1 MRANHWVRR
10 LGFMALAAAL
20 VLPQLPW
27 ILFPREARA
36 GELLSYT
43 QSLRSFVPGSVAM
56 TTGTVSAGTV
66 AQLGQNDQQYMQ
78 FASALSG
85 SEHKV
90 TFTAD
95 LVLASPGAATK
106 SLQLALNGKASA
118 AGGTATLELWNHS
131 TSAWD
136 TVSTVGM
143 GTADTNV
150 LYATSTAAAIA
161 SYVSGANVLKTRVSI
176 SQSAAFTAY
185 WDYFNAVTET
195 AAPAGW
201 YAASYPATSAA
212 LENGTVSANTAA
224 KLADRDKSYFSV
236 QSDGANKVAWS
247 SAVTLAESASSV
259 KTLVVRYS
267 GKYSAAAN
275 TTWISLWNYTTG
287 NWDTV
292 YDADSTTAYGTVEWS
307 TSDPALIGKFISGHN
322 DVQVRLYNSGSGSF
336 VRDADALGVTAYY
349 AAAETTR
356 TFAPDTVTAEFGSI
370 SSGNAASLEQID
382 ANPLVMASS
391 ADNKIAWNAEVTL
404 TGVDRPKVRALSM
417 FAKAST
423 SSSVANNLYLSFWNY
438 RDGTWDVIR
447 TQTPEAGSDTFL
459 VTVRDS
465 DLIESYIS
473 STGHVKA
480 RLYNSSATAN
490 PAFTRS
496 TEALSFIV
504 ETGDVSTFEFA
515 QLSDVHEPI
524 GHTNFLAI
532 INELNTTIHP
542 AFTAVTGDISDHGT
556 EAQYT
561 QYALDSALL
570 DSTLYTTPGNHD
582 VRWWNSNGKNDFTDR
597 IGSLYSSFDYGGV
610 HFVLLDSTVTLE
622 LDAKFSRKM
631 LDWLA
636 ADLQSLPEGMPI
648 IFFAH
653 HPFEIQ
659 NNVTGKSELLD
670 LVEDYNVVAYLSGHL
685 HRWGNQVENGVPWV
699 YIGQI
704 KDFQEYTTV
713 KISPN
718 KLTITRRNAADGSS
732 SLYLTAPMNN
742 VRKPSVTITGA
753 SAATNGNVTVSVSIP
768 DAPDGVASVQANVDN
783 YGSWTTLTKGTGDVW
798 SGTVNISGMSPALPF
813 GSHFVAVKMTDG
825 KGGVWKKYKEYL
837 WTGTGGNVSPKWT
850 FQTGGLIQAPPVYA
864 DGTVYVGSEDGKLYA
879 IDDATGTQKWAY
891 ATGGAILSSPAVADL
906 AAPDDDVVLVGS
918 GDNKLH
924 AVYAATG
931 TVKWTYE
938 TGGNVLSNPVV
949 DSGVVYFGSG
959 DKYIYAVNLSDGTL
973 KWRYLTEGLMRQR
986 PTIQGGKLYAN
997 VRDTYV
1003 WYAINVSDG
1012 SLYWRGNA
1020 ATDESLF
1027 VVADVE
1033 PIYAGGQLW
1042 AINPMPT
1049 DISTMN
1055 PTTGAVTWTDSIG
1068 NDFSARGGATDGT
1081 LVFFP
1086 AHGGRQLYAFNA
1098 TTRSLV
1104 WTKDLRAGG
1113 TDSDLQEYQIDS
1125 GLVYDNGILY
1135 HVAERGRITGY
1146 NPANGDLKFKYDAVG
1161 FPERVLW
1168 STPEVHDKTIYAG
1181 GIDGKVY
1188 AVTYTGS

>member
-1 MRANHWVRR
+1 MRAINQLKRWAMV
-10 LGFMALAAAL
+10 GLAAAL
-20 VLPQLPW
+20 LLQTSGELW
-27 ILFPREARA
+27 PREAQA
-36 GELLSYT
+36 SGLPAYT
-43 QSLRSFVPGSVAM
+43 QALRSFVPGAISL
-56 TTGTVSAGTV
+56 TAGTLASGTA
-66 AQLGQNDQQYMQ
+66 AQLAQNDQQYMQ

-90 TFTAD
+90 AFTAD
-95 LVLASPGAATK
+95 LALASPGAATQ
-106 SLQLALNGKASA
+106 SLRLELNGKASA
-118 AGGTATLELWNHS
+118 TGGTAALELWNNA
-131 TSAWD
+131 TSAWEA
-136 TVSTVGM
+136 VSTAAI
-143 GTADTNV
+143 GTGDTPIR
-150 LYATSTAAAIA
+150 YATSAAAAIA
-161 SYVSGANVLKTRVSI
+161 GYVSGTNVLKARVTI
-176 SQSAAFTAY
+176 SRSAAFTGY

-195 AAPAGW
+195 AAPSGW
-201 YAASYPATSAA
+201 YAASYPAAAAA

-236 QSDGANKVAWS
+236 QSDGANKVAWAS
-247 SAVTLAESASSV
+247 TVTLAEPASSV
-259 KTLVVRYS
+259 KTLVVRYA

-292 YDADSTTAYGTVEWS
+292 YDADSTTAYGMVEWS
-307 TSDPALIGKFISGHN
+307 TSDPALIGKFVSAHN
-322 DVQVRLYNSGSGSF
+322 DVQLRLYNSGSGSF
-336 VRDADALGVTAYY
+336 VRDADALDVTAYY
-349 AAAETTR
+349 AASGTTTK
-356 TFAPDTVTAEFGSI
+356 TFAPDTVTAEFGTI
-370 SSGNAASLEQID
+370 TSGNAASLEQID
-382 ANPLVMASS
+382 ANPLVMAASV
-391 ADNKIAWNAEVTL
+391 DKKLAWNAEATL
-404 TGVDRPKVRALSM
+404 TGVDPLKVRTLSV
-417 FAKAST
+417 FTKAGT
-423 SSSVANNLYLSFWNY
+423 SSSVANNLFLSFWNY
-438 RDGTWDVIR
+438 KDSSWDVVR
-447 TQTPEAGSDTFL
+447 TQTPEADPDTFL
-459 VTVRDS
+459 VTIRDS
-465 DLIESYIS
+465 DLIERYIS
-473 STGHVKA
+473 SAGQVKA
-480 RLYNSSATAN
+480 RLYNSSATTN

-496 TEALSFIV
+496 TDVLSFIV

-524 GHTNFLAI
+524 GHNNFLAI
-532 INELNTTIHP
+532 INELNTTIKP
-542 AFTAVTGDISDHGT
+542 AFTVVTGDISDHGT
-556 EAQYT
+556 EAQYA
-561 QYALDSALL
+561 QYAADSALL

-582 VRWWNSNGKNDFTDR
+582 VRWWNSNGKNDFADR
-597 IGSLYSSFDYGGV
+597 IGQLYSSFNYGGV

-631 LDWLA
+631 LDWLET
-636 ADLQSLPEGMPI
+636 DLQALPAGMPI
-648 IFFAH
+648 VFFAH

-685 HRWGNQVENGVPWV
+685 HRWGNQIENGVPWV

-704 KDFQEYTTV
+704 KDYQEYTTV

-718 KLTITRRNAADGSS
+718 KLTITRRNAANGSS
-732 SLYLTAPMNN
+732 SQYLTAPMNN
-742 VRKPSVTITGA
+742 VRKQAVTIT
-753 SAATNGNVTVSVSIP
+753 SATAAANGNVTVSVSIP
-768 DAPDGVASVQANVDN
+768 DAPDGVTSVQANVDN
-783 YGSWTTLTKGTGDVW
+783 YGSWTTLTKGSGNVW
-798 SGTVNISGMSPALPF
+798 TGTVNISGMSPALPF

-837 WTGTGGNVSPKWT
+837 WTGTGGNVVPKWT
-850 FQTGGLIQAPPVYA
+850 FQTGGLIQAPPTYA
-864 DGTVYVGSEDGKLYA
+864 NGKVYVGSEDGKLYA
-879 IDDATGTQKWAY
+879 IDDATGTQSWAY
-891 ATGGAILSSPAVADL
+891 TTGGSILSSPAFADL

-924 AVYAATG
+924 AVYASTG

-938 TGGNVLSNPVV
+938 TGGNVMSNPVV

-959 DKYIYAVNLSDGTL
+959 DKYIYAVNLSDGSL

-1003 WYAINVSDG
+1003 WYALNVSDG

-1027 VVADVE
+1027 VVGDVE

-1042 AINPMPT
+1042 TINPMPT
-1049 DISTMN
+1049 DISTLN
-1055 PTTGAVTWTDSIG
+1055 PATGAVTWTDSIG

-1081 LVFFP
+1081 LVFYP

-1098 TTRSLV
+1098 TTRSLA

-1125 GLVYDNGILY
+1125 GLVYDGGILY

-1146 NPANGDLKFKYDAVG
+1146 DPANGSLKFKYDAVG

-1168 STPEVHDKTIYAG
+1168 STPEVHNKTIYAG